1 MARKPKST
9 AGAAAAQQQTAGGAV
24 TPEQLEAVRNQPEVH
39 AAVTTLQP
47 FSTGVLGLVQTL
59 TVRNEME
66 RHVMADVLRQIKTAQ
81 GVVEDKFGAITRPMW
96 QAWRAVKD
104 WERQVVD
111 PLAAAEAQAK
121 QKLGDYEL
129 AVEVERRRRVKE
141 QEERAAAERMERER
155 EREQREREYPQPYAI
170 PATPMG
176 TLTGFGPIPTPTAQW
191 QPSTTTTAPSTF
203 GVTSPTAMVWE
214 PAPTITPTAPPPTP
228 LAGVNTTMAWA
239 VEITDEHAAVAALI
253 AGGVWDLRTQLGV
266 LGAFVQLDASAL
278 NIAVRGDGE
287 VARLVRGL
295 LAQVPGLKVVERAT
309 VRARGYE

>member
-9 AGAAAAQQQTAGGAV
+9 AGAAAAQSQTAGGAV

-47 FSTGVLGLVQTL
+47 FSTGVLGLVQSL

-111 PLAAAEAQAK
+111 PLAQAEAQAK

-141 QEERAAAERMERER
+141 QEERAAAERVEREREAQAAAVR
-155 EREQREREYPQPYAI
+155 EREQRERQYPLQSPWTAFNSAPEPTGY
-170 PATPMG
+170 MG
-176 TLTGFGPIPTPTAQW
+176 APTPQ
-191 QPSTTTTAPSTF
+191 
-203 GVTSPTAMVWE
+203 WE
-214 PAPTITPTAPPPTP
+214 PAPFINPTAPPPTP

-239 VEITDEHAAVAALI
+239 VEIVDEHAAVAALI

-287 VARLVRGL
+287 VAGIVRGL
-295 LAQVPGLKVVERAT
+295 LAQVPGLRVVERAT

>member
-9 AGAAAAQQQTAGGAV
+9 AGAAAAQSQTAGGTV

-111 PLAAAEAQAK
+111 PLAQAEAEAK
-121 QKLGDYEL
+121 RKLGDYEL

-155 EREQREREYPQPYAI
+155 EAQAAAVREREQRERQYPQA
-170 PATPMG
+170 
-176 TLTGFGPIPTPTAQW
+176 
-191 QPSTTTTAPSTF
+191 
-203 GVTSPTAMVWE
+203 TSPNNQFWEYHPAPPTYIDMTQPRPAGAPISQWE

-239 VEITDEHAAVAALI
+239 VEIVDEHAAVAALI

-287 VARLVRGL
+287 VAGIVRGL